1 MLGTNLEEIDV
12 DDLQQLVANGIPE
25 GKSIEYKS
33 EWLMSGN
40 WCDCRALAQR
50 DGAPPRRKS
59 LPDGRMRGE

>member
-1 MLGTNLEEIDV
+1 MTTNSFRHRP
-12 DDLQQLVANGIPE
+12 PE
-25 GKSIEYKS
+25 QCTLSKEDR
-33 EWLMSGN
+33 LMSGN